1 MNRQDP
7 RTIARVFGWLFV
19 ATFVTSIPAYFILY
33 APVRDDPGL
42 ITGTGA
48 DPTASVALG
57 AALEV
62 FLIIA
67 NVGTAVVV
75 YPILKRQSEIGAV
88 GYVGA
93 RLVECIFIA
102 IGIISLLTFLFM
114 RQEGTADAAVGETLV
129 AIYDRAFLVGPGFFA
144 GLANGVILGYLMY
157 RSGLVPRGMAMLG
170 LIGGPLVMAS
180 GIAIMFDVTERG
192 STLQGIAT
200 IPEFFW
206 SSRSA
211 STASS
216 RASGLHPS
224 SPWMRQSPSR
234 RALRAKGSRASSPVF
249 PCGSDLPGVRS
260 LGVQRFVALPQW
272 GQFGSS
278 SKRFDPLYPDE
289 RRVAPARAK
298 AEKSPSL
305 IVRGRSGG
313 RVAQLLREHS
323 ASTEYL
329 QVPAASV

>member
-1 MNRQDP
+1 MVNPQDP
-7 RTIARVFGWLFV
+7 RTIGRVFGWLFV

-33 APVRDDPGL
+33 TPVRDDPSL

-67 NVGTAVVV
+67 NVGTAVVI

-88 GYVGA
+88 GYVSA
-93 RLVECIFIA
+93 RLVEAIFIA
-102 IGIISLLTFLFM
+102 IGIVSLLTFLLM
-114 RQEGTADAAVGETLV
+114 RQQATAGTDAAVGEAFV

-206 SSRSA
+206 ELSLGIYCIVKGFRPSPILA
-211 STASS
+211 MDSTV
-216 RASGLHPS
+216 RVPD
-224 SPWMRQSPSR
+224 SPSAQR
-234 RALRAKGSRASSPVF
+234 G
-249 PCGSDLPGVRS
+249 GV
-260 LGVQRFVALPQW
+260 
-272 GQFGSS
+272 
-278 SKRFDPLYPDE
+278 
-289 RRVAPARAK
+289 
-298 AEKSPSL
+298 
-305 IVRGRSGG
+305 
-313 RVAQLLREHS
+313 
-323 ASTEYL
+323 
-329 QVPAASV
+329 